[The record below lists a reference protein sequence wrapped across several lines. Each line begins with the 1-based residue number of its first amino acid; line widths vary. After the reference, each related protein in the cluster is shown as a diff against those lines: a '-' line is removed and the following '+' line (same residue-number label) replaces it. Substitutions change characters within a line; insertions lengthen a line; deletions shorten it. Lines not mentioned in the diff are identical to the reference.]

1 MTETTPA
8 ARARAIWN
16 WQPSTTKIEIP
27 IKDLRLGDLVNGDA
41 VTWIFADEFFV
52 NYRVQGNPYNH
63 GLKPD
68 QYIQIER
75 KAE

>member
-1 MTETTPA
+1 MTDPV
-8 ARARAIWN
+8 ARARAVWN

-27 IKDLRLGDLVNGDA
+27 ISELRLGDLVGGDVVREIHA
-41 VTWIFADEFFV
+41 DSSFIHFYVT
-52 NYRVQGNPYNH
+52 GKPYPQ

-75 KAE
+75 KVK